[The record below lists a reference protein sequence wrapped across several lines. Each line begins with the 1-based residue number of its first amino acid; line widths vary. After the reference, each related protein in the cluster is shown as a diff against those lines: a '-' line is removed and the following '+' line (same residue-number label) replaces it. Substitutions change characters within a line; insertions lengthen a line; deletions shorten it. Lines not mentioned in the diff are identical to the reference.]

1 MIKAMQEMGVTDAFN
16 VDKADFS
23 GMSDA
28 QMFIGAIVQGTRIE
42 VTEAGAK
49 AAAYTQIDME
59 LAMMPVETVD
69 FNVDR
74 PFLYEFE
81 SPDGLPLF
89 IGAVTEL

>member
-1 MIKAMQEMGVTDAFN
+1 
-16 VDKADFS
+16 
-23 GMSDA
+23 
-28 QMFIGAIVQGTRIE
+28 MFIGAIVQGTRIE

-74 PFLYEFE
+74 PFLYEFD

>member
-1 MIKAMQEMGVTDAFN
+1 M
-16 VDKADFS
+16 
-23 GMSDA
+23 
-28 QMFIGAIVQGTRIE
+28 
-42 VTEAGAK
+42 TEAGAK

-74 PFLYEFE
+74 PFLYEFD